1 MCKLNILCHQKDGE
15 CRCNQ
20 PKSAFVSN
28 PKPQNGLLCAI
39 LSFIKTQPEIM
50 KSLTETSCEHK
61 VEDSLQSVLTT
72 VSLNLGDHSPTQ
84 NSSQEGVADYSVN
97 LISDLPSK
105 FIVGRGFPLMVETVD
120 RSSHRMPG
128 EDNLLY
134 QVAIVDRETNK
145 DLELL
150 GEISITGVALF
161 RKLVIQAP
169 HKSAALVIRVKDRED
184 INPLSLEIRIRG
196 KNSCKVPNKACLA

>member
-15 CRCNQ
+15 CSCNQ
-20 PKSAFVSN
+20 SKSTFVPN

-50 KSLTETSCEHK
+50 KSLTETSGENK
-61 VEDSLQSVLTT
+61 VEDSIHSASTI
-72 VSLNLGDHSPTQ
+72 VSLEVADHSPTQ

-105 FIVGRGFPLMVETVD
+105 FTVGRGFPLMVETVD
-120 RSSHRMPG
+120 RSSKRVPD

-134 QVAIVDRETNK
+134 QVAIVDRETTK

-150 GEISITGVALF
+150 GEISTTGVALF
-161 RKLVIQAP
+161 RKLVIQAQ
-169 HKSAALVIRVKDRED
+169 HKSAALVIRVKGRED
-184 INPLSLEIRIRG
+184 VNPLSFEIRIRG
-196 KNSCKVPNKACLA
+196 KTSCKAANQACPA